1 MKLFSNNNNLFQI
14 NKSLNLFK
22 DVSHDNINNNSHNTL
37 NFDNN
42 NLNNISI
49 SILNPNVY
57 INKDINCNFFNYN
70 NSSSNIINND
80 NYNFNNFINSF
91 GDNNIS
97 LINND
102 KNNLPFNN
110 YNRIY
115 NQNEINNIGVNNI
128 NINNIKQIYID
139 NNNIQ
144 LYNSIINQQ
153 SNNNMLNNNINNIN
167 FYRNNIIEK
176 NNLNNKIFSNNNTN
190 YNINQIKNKNN
201 INLNNNI
208 INLPSTIHQRN
219 FIEFLQYIESLPIP
233 LINYLCTSKGI
244 LEIQKKLLKSSKDYK
259 LYLIIC
265 LNKEGLSKIMK
276 NTYGNYFFQQLIK
289 DSEKDLI
296 SLIINYIS
304 DTFVNISKD
313 YSGTFSLQA
322 LLDEVSN
329 IEDERKILSYIKYHE
344 LEMAYDKNATHVLQK
359 LVLLFPDIHR
369 LELNKIILNN
379 LKELCVDSNGICL
392 IKNFIR
398 SNTLINDK
406 KRINQEFVKNLVYL
420 AVNPF
425 GNYGIQFLIEN
436 WDKDSLVDIKNKIVE
451 NIFKLSLEQFSSNV
465 VEKAIEL
472 FDEEYREKI
481 IKKLCFEGNITAL
494 LKSKF
499 GRFVLYKAINYM
511 KKELRN
517 EMENNLINNMNNK
530 VYNNKDKN
538 KIKKLLVKL
547 QSQKNLENNIV
558 DSNNKPLFYNNTS
571 SNFNGI
577 SGFIRSNIVDQK

>member
-1 MKLFSNNNNLFQI
+1 MKLFSNNNIFQI

-22 DVSHDNINNNSHNTL
+22 NISHDNINNSFQNIGNTF
-37 NFDNN
+37 NFYNN

-49 SILNPNVY
+49 SVNPHNY
-57 INKDINCNFFNYN
+57 INKDFNYN
-70 NSSSNIINND
+70 SNIINNN
-80 NYNFNNFINSF
+80 NYSFNNFINSF
-91 GDNNIS
+91 DDKNIS
-97 LINND
+97 YNK

-115 NQNEINNIGVNNI
+115 NQNKINNTGANNI
-128 NINNIKQIYID
+128 NFNNIKQIYID

-144 LYNSIINQQ
+144 FYNSLNQP
-153 SNNNMLNNNINNIN
+153 SNNNILDNKINNIN

-176 NNLNNKIFSNNNTN
+176 NNLNNKIFSTN
-190 YNINQIKNKNN
+190 NINHNKNN
-201 INLNNNI
+201 NNIYLNNNN
-208 INLPSTIHQRN
+208 INMSYSIHQRN
-219 FIEFLQYIESLPIP
+219 FIEFSQYIESLPIP

-244 LEIQKKLLKSSKDYK
+244 LEIQKKLLKSNKDYK

-276 NTYGNYFFQQLIK
+276 NTYGNYFFQQLVK

-329 IEDERKILSYIKYHE
+329 IEDESKILSYIKYHE
-344 LEMAYDKNATHVLQK
+344 LEMAYDKNATHVLRK
-359 LVLLFPDIHR
+359 LILLFPDTHR
-369 LELNKIILNN
+369 IELNKIILNN

-392 IKNFIR
+392 VKNFIR

-406 KRINQEFVKNLVYL
+406 KRLNQEFVKNLVYL

-465 VEKAIEL
+465 VKKSIEL

-481 IKKLCFEGNITAL
+481 IKKLCFEGNIIAL

-511 KKELRN
+511 KNVLRN

-538 KIKKLLVKL
+538 KIKKLLMKIE
-547 QSQKNLENNIV
+547 SQKNMENEITDENNRFFYNKA
-558 DSNNKPLFYNNTS
+558 SNNYKC
-571 SNFNGI
+571 I
-577 SGFIRSNIVDQK
+577 VGFTRSNGCESLIIIYFIIELYLSL

>member
-481 IKKLCFEGNITAL
+481 IKKLCFEGNITTL

-547 QSQKNLENNIV
+547 QSQKNLENNIA
-558 DSNNKPLFYNNTS
+558 DSNNKPLFYNNAS
-571 SNFNGI
+571 NNFNGI

>member
-1 MKLFSNNNNLFQI
+1 LKLFSNNNNLFQI

-219 FIEFLQYIESLPIP
+219 FIEFSQYIESLPIS

>member
-1 MKLFSNNNNLFQI
+1 LKLFSNNNNIFQI

-22 DVSHDNINNNSHNTL
+22 DISHDNINNNFQNIGNTL
-37 NFDNN
+37 NFYNN

-49 SILNPNVY
+49 SINPHNY
-57 INKDINCNFFNYN
+57 INKDFNYN
-70 NSSSNIINND
+70 YVNSNIINNN
-80 NYNFNNFINSF
+80 NYSFNNFINSF
-91 GDNNIS
+91 GDKNIS
-97 LINND
+97 HNKN
-102 KNNLPFNN
+102 NNLPFNN

-115 NQNEINNIGVNNI
+115 NQNKKNNTGVNNI
-128 NINNIKQIYID
+128 NFNNVKQID

-144 LYNSIINQQ
+144 FYNSLNQP
-153 SNNNMLNNNINNIN
+153 SNNNILDNKINNIN
-167 FYRNNIIEK
+167 CYRNNIIEK
-176 NNLNNKIFSNNNTN
+176 NNLNNKIFSANNNN
-190 YNINQIKNKNN
+190 YNINHNKNN
-201 INLNNNI
+201 IYLNNNKMS
-208 INLPSTIHQRN
+208 NTIHQRN
-219 FIEFLQYIESLPIP
+219 FIEFSQYIESLPIP
-233 LINYLCTSKGI
+233 LINYLYTSKGI
-244 LEIQKKLLKSSKDYK
+244 LEIQKKLLKSNKDYK

-289 DSEKDLI
+289 DSEKNLI

-329 IEDERKILSYIKYHE
+329 IEDESKILSYIKYHE

-359 LVLLFPDIHR
+359 LILLFPDTHR
-369 LELNKIILNN
+369 IELNKIILNN

-392 IKNFIR
+392 VKNFIR

-406 KRINQEFVKNLVYL
+406 KRLNQEFVKNLVYL

-425 GNYGIQFLIEN
+425 VNYGIQFLIEN

-465 VEKAIEL
+465 VEKSIEL

-481 IKKLCFEGNITAL
+481 IKKLCFEGNIIAL

-511 KKELRN
+511 KNDLRN

-530 VYNNKDKN
+530 VYSNKDKN
-538 KIKKLLVKL
+538 KIKKLLMKI
-547 QSQKNLENNIV
+547 QSQKNMKNEISDENN
-558 DSNNKPLFYNNTS
+558 LFFYNNA
-571 SNFNGI
+571 SNNYNGI
-577 SGFIRSNIVDQK
+577 IGFSRSNVVNQK

>member
-219 FIEFLQYIESLPIP
+219 FIEFSQYIESLPIS

>member
-1 MKLFSNNNNLFQI
+1 MKLFSNNNIFQN

-22 DVSHDNINNNSHNTL
+22 DASHENISNHFHKIGNTL
-37 NFDNN
+37 NFENN

-49 SILNPNVY
+49 SILNPNKN
-57 INKDINCNFFNYN
+57 INKDLKCNFFNYKN
-70 NSSSNIINND
+70 LSSNIINN
-80 NYNFNNFINSF
+80 NFNSKSIMNNF
-91 GDNNIS
+91 DNKIIS
-97 LINND
+97 LINNN

-110 YNRIY
+110 YIY
-115 NQNEINNIGVNNI
+115 NQNEMNSSGINNI
-128 NINNIKQIYID
+128 NINNIRQIYID

-144 LYNSIINQQ
+144 FYNSVNQP
-153 SNNNMLNNNINNIN
+153 NKNILDNKINNIN
-167 FYRNNIIEK
+167 FYTNNIIEK
-176 NNLNNKIFSNNNTN
+176 NNLNNKIFSNNIN
-190 YNINQIKNKNN
+190 YNNNYFNKNN
-201 INLNNNI
+201 KNNFNLKNNNI
-208 INLPSTIHQRN
+208 ELSNIIRQSN
-219 FIEFLQYIESLPIP
+219 FIEFSQYIETLPIP
-233 LINYLCTSKGI
+233 LIKYLCTSKGI

-265 LNKEGLSKIMK
+265 LNKEGLPIIMK

-296 SLIINYIS
+296 SLIISYIS

-322 LLDEVSN
+322 LLDEVSSF
-329 IEDERKILSYIKYHE
+329 EDEHKILNYIKNHE

-359 LVLLFPDIHR
+359 LLLLFPDTHR
-369 LELNKIILNN
+369 IELNKIILNN
-379 LKELCVDSNGICL
+379 LKELCIDPNGICL
-392 IKNFIR
+392 VKNFIR

-406 KRINQEFVKNLVYL
+406 KRLNQEFVKNLVYL

-436 WDKDSLVDIKNKIVE
+436 WDKDSLIDIKNKVVE

-472 FDEEYREKI
+472 FDENNRNKI
-481 IKKLCFEGNITAL
+481 IRKLCFEGNITTL

-499 GRFVLYKAINYM
+499 GRFVLYKSINYM
-511 KKELRN
+511 KNDLRN

-530 VYNNKDKN
+530 IYSNKDKN

-547 QSQKNLENNIV
+547 QSQKNMENETSDENN
-558 DSNNKPLFYNNTS
+558 KHLFYNNV
-571 SNFNGI
+571 SNNFKGI
-577 SGFIRSNIVDQK
+577 SGYNRSNIVNQK

>member
-1 MKLFSNNNNLFQI
+1 MKLYSNNNLFQN

-22 DVSHDNINNNSHNTL
+22 DIAHDNISNNFHKIGNTL

-49 SILNPNVY
+49 SILNPNKN
-57 INKDINCNFFNYN
+57 INKDLKCNFFNYN
-70 NSSSNIINND
+70 NLSSNIINNNF
-80 NYNFNNFINSF
+80 NYNSIMNNF
-91 GDNNIS
+91 DNKNIS
-97 LINND
+97 LINNN

-110 YNRIY
+110 YFY
-115 NQNEINNIGVNNI
+115 NKNQLNNIGNNNI
-128 NINNIKQIYID
+128 NLNNIRQIYID

-144 LYNSIINQQ
+144 FYYSLNQP
-153 SNNNMLNNNINNIN
+153 NKNILDNNINNIN

-176 NNLNNKIFSNNNTN
+176 NNLNNKIFSNNNNN
-190 YNINQIKNKNN
+190 YNNIYINKNN
-201 INLNNNI
+201 FNLKDNNI
-208 INLPSTIHQRN
+208 ELSNIIHQNN
-219 FIEFLQYIESLPIP
+219 FLEFSQYIESLPIP
-233 LINYLCTSKGI
+233 LIKFLCTSKGI
-244 LEIQKKLLKSSKDYK
+244 LEIQKKLQKWSKDYK

-265 LNKEGLSKIMK
+265 LNKEGLSKVMK

-322 LLDEVSN
+322 LLDEVSSF
-329 IEDERKILSYIKYHE
+329 EDEQKILNYIKYHE
-344 LEMAYDKNATHVLQK
+344 LEMAYDKCATHVLQK
-359 LVLLFPDIHR
+359 LILLFPDTHR
-369 LELNKIILNN
+369 IELNKIILNN
-379 LKELCVDSNGICL
+379 LKELCIDPNGICL
-392 IKNFIR
+392 VKNFIR
-398 SNTLINDK
+398 SNTLVNDK
-406 KRINQEFVKNLVYL
+406 KRLNQEFVKNLVYL

-436 WDKDSLVDIKNKIVE
+436 WDKDSLIDIKNKVVE

-472 FDEEYREKI
+472 FNEEYREKI
-481 IKKLCFEGNITAL
+481 IRKLCFEGNITSL

-511 KKELRN
+511 KNDLRN
-517 EMENNLINNMNNK
+517 KMENNLINNMNNK
-530 VYNNKDKN
+530 IYSNKDKN

-547 QSQKNLENNIV
+547 QSQKNMENETSDENN
-558 DSNNKPLFYNNTS
+558 KHLLYNNVS
-571 SNFNGI
+571 NNFNGI
-577 SGFIRSNIVDQK
+577 SGNNRSNIVNQK

>member
-1 MKLFSNNNNLFQI
+1 MKPYSNNNIFQN

-22 DVSHDNINNNSHNTL
+22 DVSHDNICNNFHQVGNKL
-37 NFDNN
+37 NFYNN

-49 SILNPNVY
+49 SILNPNKN
-57 INKDINCNFFNYN
+57 INKDLNCNFYN
-70 NSSSNIINND
+70 NKDWSSNIINSNF
-80 NYNFNNFINSF
+80 NYNNIINNFENK
-91 GDNNIS
+91 NI
-97 LINND
+97 LIKSG

-110 YNRIY
+110 YIY
-115 NQNEINNIGVNNI
+115 NQKEMNNYDSNNI
-128 NINNIKQIYID
+128 NINNIRQIYID

-144 LYNSIINQQ
+144 FYNSLNQLHK
-153 SNNNMLNNNINNIN
+153 NLLDNNINNIN

-176 NNLNNKIFSNNNTN
+176 NNLNNKFFSNNN
-190 YNINQIKNKNN
+190 YNINYIQKNKNA
-201 INLNNNI
+201 INLNNNK
-208 INLPSTIHQRN
+208 INLSNILQQNN
-219 FIEFLQYIESLPIP
+219 FIEFSQYIESLPIP

-244 LEIQKKLLKSSKDYK
+244 MEIQKKLIKSSKDYK
-259 LYLIIC
+259 LYLIIY

-289 DSEKDLI
+289 DCEKDLI

-322 LLDEVSN
+322 LLDEVSS
-329 IEDERKILSYIKYHE
+329 IEDEHKILSYIKYHE

-359 LVLLFPDIHR
+359 LILLCPDTHR
-369 LELNKIILNN
+369 IELNQIILNN
-379 LKELCVDSNGICL
+379 LKELCIDSNGICL
-392 IKNFIR
+392 VKNFIR
-398 SNTLINDK
+398 SNTLISDK
-406 KRINQEFVKNLVYL
+406 KRLNQEFVKNLVYL

-436 WDKDSLVDIKNKIVE
+436 WDKDSLIDIKNKVVE

-481 IKKLCFEGNITAL
+481 IRKLCFEGNVTNL

-511 KKELRN
+511 KSDLRN
-517 EMENNLINNMNNK
+517 EMETNLINNMNNK
-530 VYNNKDKN
+530 VYSNKDKN
-538 KIKKLLVKL
+538 KIKKLLMKL
-547 QSQKNLENNIV
+547 QSQKNMENGNTDENN
-558 DSNNKPLFYNNTS
+558 KHLFYNSLSNNFNSISGYNTS
-571 SNFNGI
+571 N
-577 SGFIRSNIVDQK
+577 VLDQK

>member
-1 MKLFSNNNNLFQI
+1 MKLFSNNNNIFQI
-14 NKSLNLFK
+14 NKSLNFFK
-22 DVSHDNINNNSHNTL
+22 DVSHDNICNNFHQVGNTL

-49 SILNPNVY
+49 SILNSNKN
-57 INKDINCNFFNYN
+57 INKDLNCNFYN
-70 NSSSNIINND
+70 NKDWSSNIINSNF
-80 NYNFNNFINSF
+80 NYNNIINNFENKNILINS
-91 GDNNIS
+91 G
-97 LINND
+97 

-110 YNRIY
+110 YIY
-115 NQNEINNIGVNNI
+115 NQKEMNNFGINNI
-128 NINNIKQIYID
+128 NINNIRQIYTD

-144 LYNSIINQQ
+144 LYNSLNQLHK
-153 SNNNMLNNNINNIN
+153 NLLDNNINNIN

-176 NNLNNKIFSNNNTN
+176 NNLNNKFFSNNN
-190 YNINQIKNKNN
+190 YNINYIKKNKNA
-201 INLNNNI
+201 INLNNNN
-208 INLPSTIHQRN
+208 INLSNIIQQSN
-219 FIEFLQYIESLPIP
+219 FIEFSQYIESLPIP

-244 LEIQKKLLKSSKDYK
+244 MEIQKKLIKSSKDYK
-259 LYLIIC
+259 LYLIIY

-289 DSEKDLI
+289 DCEKDLI

-322 LLDEVSN
+322 LLDEVSS
-329 IEDERKILSYIKYHE
+329 IEDEHKILSYIKYHE

-359 LVLLFPDIHR
+359 LILLCPDTHR
-369 LELNKIILNN
+369 IELNQIILNN
-379 LKELCVDSNGICL
+379 LKELCIDSNGICL
-392 IKNFIR
+392 VKNFIR

-406 KRINQEFVKNLVYL
+406 KRLNQEFVKNLVYL

-436 WDKDSLVDIKNKIVE
+436 WDKDSLIDIKNKVVE

-481 IKKLCFEGNITAL
+481 IRKLCFEGNVTTL

-511 KKELRN
+511 KSDLRN
-517 EMENNLINNMNNK
+517 EMETNLINNMNNK
-530 VYNNKDKN
+530 VYSNKDKN
-538 KIKKLLVKL
+538 KIKKLLMKL
-547 QSQKNLENNIV
+547 QSQKNMENGNTDENN
-558 DSNNKPLFYNNTS
+558 KHLFYNSLSNNFNCISGYNTS
-571 SNFNGI
+571 N
-577 SGFIRSNIVDQK
+577 VLEQK

>member
-37 NFDNN
+37 NSDNN

-128 NINNIKQIYID
+128 NINNIKQIYVD

-219 FIEFLQYIESLPIP
+219 FIEFSQYIESLPIP

-511 KKELRN
+511 RKELRN

>member
-1 MKLFSNNNNLFQI
+1 MKLFSNNNIYQN

-22 DVSHDNINNNSHNTL
+22 DVSHENISNHFHKIGNTL
-37 NFDNN
+37 NFENN

-49 SILNPNVY
+49 SILNPNKN
-57 INKDINCNFFNYN
+57 INKDLKCNFFNYN
-70 NSSSNIINND
+70 NLSSNIINNNF
-80 NYNFNNFINSF
+80 NYNSIMNNF
-91 GDNNIS
+91 DNKNIS
-97 LINND
+97 LINNN

-110 YNRIY
+110 YFY
-115 NQNEINNIGVNNI
+115 NKNQLNNIGNNNI
-128 NINNIKQIYID
+128 NLNNIRQIYID

-144 LYNSIINQQ
+144 FYNSLNQP
-153 SNNNMLNNNINNIN
+153 NKNILDNNINNIN

-176 NNLNNKIFSNNNTN
+176 NNLNNKIFSNNNNN
-190 YNINQIKNKNN
+190 YNNIYINKNN
-201 INLNNNI
+201 FNLKDNNI
-208 INLPSTIHQRN
+208 ELSNIIHQNN
-219 FIEFLQYIESLPIP
+219 FLEFSQYIESLPIP
-233 LINYLCTSKGI
+233 LIKFLCTSKGI
-244 LEIQKKLLKSSKDYK
+244 LEIQKKLQKWSKDYK

-265 LNKEGLSKIMK
+265 LNKEGLSKVMK

-322 LLDEVSN
+322 LLDEVSSF
-329 IEDERKILSYIKYHE
+329 EDEQKILNYIKYHE
-344 LEMAYDKNATHVLQK
+344 LEMAYDKCATHVLQK
-359 LVLLFPDIHR
+359 LILLFPDTHR
-369 LELNKIILNN
+369 IELNKIILNN
-379 LKELCVDSNGICL
+379 LKELCIDPNGICL
-392 IKNFIR
+392 VKNFIR

-406 KRINQEFVKNLVYL
+406 KRLNQEFVKNLVYL

-436 WDKDSLVDIKNKIVE
+436 WDKDSLIDIKNKVVE

-481 IKKLCFEGNITAL
+481 IRKLCFEGNVTTL

-511 KKELRN
+511 KSDLRN
-517 EMENNLINNMNNK
+517 EMETNLINNMNNK
-530 VYNNKDKN
+530 VYSNKDKN
-538 KIKKLLVKL
+538 KIKKLLMKL
-547 QSQKNLENNIV
+547 QSQKNMENGNTDENN
-558 DSNNKPLFYNNTS
+558 KHLFYNSLSNNFNSISGYNTS
-571 SNFNGI
+571 N
-577 SGFIRSNIVDQK
+577 VLDQK

>member
-219 FIEFLQYIESLPIP
+219 FIEFSQYIESLPIP

-481 IKKLCFEGNITAL
+481 IKKLCFEGNITTL

-547 QSQKNLENNIV
+547 QSQKNLENNIA
-558 DSNNKPLFYNNTS
+558 DSNNKPLFYNNAS
-571 SNFNGI
+571 NNFNGI

>member
-1 MKLFSNNNNLFQI
+1 MKLYSNNNIFQN

-22 DVSHDNINNNSHNTL
+22 DVSHDNISKNIHKIDNTL
-37 NFDNN
+37 NFENN

-49 SILNPNVY
+49 SILNPNKN
-57 INKDINCNFFNYN
+57 INKDLKCNFFNYN
-70 NSSSNIINND
+70 NLSSNIINNNF
-80 NYNFNNFINSF
+80 NYNSIMNNF
-91 GDNNIS
+91 DNKNIS
-97 LINND
+97 LINNN

-110 YNRIY
+110 YIY
-115 NQNEINNIGVNNI
+115 NQNELNSIGINNINLNNI
-128 NINNIKQIYID
+128 SQIYID

-144 LYNSIINQQ
+144 LYNSLNQ
-153 SNNNMLNNNINNIN
+153 LNKNILDNNINNIN

-176 NNLNNKIFSNNNTN
+176 NNLNNKIFSNNNNN
-190 YNINQIKNKNN
+190 YNNIYINKNN
-201 INLNNNI
+201 FNLKDNNI
-208 INLPSTIHQRN
+208 ELSNIIHQNN
-219 FIEFLQYIESLPIP
+219 FIEFSQYIESLPIP
-233 LINYLCTSKGI
+233 LIKYLCTSKGI
-244 LEIQKKLLKSSKDYK
+244 LEIQKKLQKSSKDYK

-265 LNKEGLSKIMK
+265 LNKEGLSKVMK

-322 LLDEVSN
+322 LLDEVSSF
-329 IEDERKILSYIKYHE
+329 EDEQKILNYIKYHE
-344 LEMAYDKNATHVLQK
+344 LEMAYDKCATHVLQK
-359 LVLLFPDIHR
+359 LILLFPDTHR
-369 LELNKIILNN
+369 IELNKIILNN
-379 LKELCVDSNGICL
+379 LKELCIDPNGICL
-392 IKNFIR
+392 VKNFIR
-398 SNTLINDK
+398 SNTLVNDK
-406 KRINQEFVKNLVYL
+406 KRLNQEFAKNLVYL

-436 WDKDSLVDIKNKIVE
+436 WDKDSLIDIKNKVVE

-472 FDEEYREKI
+472 FNEEYREKI
-481 IKKLCFEGNITAL
+481 IRKLCFEGNITNL

-511 KKELRN
+511 KNDLRN
-517 EMENNLINNMNNK
+517 KMENNLINNMNNK
-530 VYNNKDKN
+530 IYSNKDKN

-547 QSQKNLENNIV
+547 QSQKNMENETSDENN
-558 DSNNKPLFYNNTS
+558 KHLFYNNVS
-571 SNFNGI
+571 NNFNGI
-577 SGFIRSNIVDQK
+577 SGNNRSNIVNQK

>member
-1 MKLFSNNNNLFQI
+1 MKLFSNNNNIFQI
-14 NKSLNLFK
+14 NKSLNFFK
-22 DVSHDNINNNSHNTL
+22 DVSHDNICNNFHQVGNTL

-49 SILNPNVY
+49 SILNSNKN
-57 INKDINCNFFNYN
+57 INKDLNCNFYN
-70 NSSSNIINND
+70 NKDWSSNIINSNF
-80 NYNFNNFINSF
+80 NYNNIINNFENKNILINS
-91 GDNNIS
+91 G
-97 LINND
+97 

-110 YNRIY
+110 YIY
-115 NQNEINNIGVNNI
+115 NQKEMNNFGINNI
-128 NINNIKQIYID
+128 NINNIRQIYTD

-144 LYNSIINQQ
+144 LYNSLNQLHK
-153 SNNNMLNNNINNIN
+153 NLLDNNINNIN

-176 NNLNNKIFSNNNTN
+176 NNLNNKFFSNNN
-190 YNINQIKNKNN
+190 YNINYIKKNKNA
-201 INLNNNI
+201 INLNNNN
-208 INLPSTIHQRN
+208 INLSNIIQQSN
-219 FIEFLQYIESLPIP
+219 FIEFSQYIESLPIP

-244 LEIQKKLLKSSKDYK
+244 MEIQKKLIKSSKDYK

-289 DSEKDLI
+289 DCEKDLI

-322 LLDEVSN
+322 LLDEVSS
-329 IEDERKILSYIKYHE
+329 IEDEHKILSYIKYHE

-359 LVLLFPDIHR
+359 LILLCPDTHR
-369 LELNKIILNN
+369 IELNQIILNN
-379 LKELCVDSNGICL
+379 LKELCIDSNGICL
-392 IKNFIR
+392 VKNFIR

-406 KRINQEFVKNLVYL
+406 KRLNQEFVKNLVYL

-436 WDKDSLVDIKNKIVE
+436 WDKDSLIDIKNKVVE

-481 IKKLCFEGNITAL
+481 IRKLCFEGNVTNL

-511 KKELRN
+511 KSDLRN
-517 EMENNLINNMNNK
+517 EMETNLINNMNNK
-530 VYNNKDKN
+530 VYSNKDKN
-538 KIKKLLVKL
+538 KIKKLLMKL
-547 QSQKNLENNIV
+547 QSQKNMENGNTDENN
-558 DSNNKPLFYNNTS
+558 KHLFYNSLSNNFNSISGYNTS
-571 SNFNGI
+571 N
-577 SGFIRSNIVDQK
+577 VLDQK

>member
-1 MKLFSNNNNLFQI
+1 MKLFSNNNIYQN

-22 DVSHDNINNNSHNTL
+22 DVSHENISNHFHKIGNTL
-37 NFDNN
+37 NFENN

-49 SILNPNVY
+49 SILNPNKN
-57 INKDINCNFFNYN
+57 INKDLKCNFFNYN
-70 NSSSNIINND
+70 NLSSNIINN
-80 NYNFNNFINSF
+80 NFNSKSIMNNF
-91 GDNNIS
+91 DNKIIS
-97 LINND
+97 LINNN

-110 YNRIY
+110 YIY
-115 NQNEINNIGVNNI
+115 NQNEMNSSGINNI
-128 NINNIKQIYID
+128 NINNIRQIYID

-144 LYNSIINQQ
+144 FFNSLNQP
-153 SNNNMLNNNINNIN
+153 NKNILDNNINNIN
-167 FYRNNIIEK
+167 FYTNNIIEK
-176 NNLNNKIFSNNNTN
+176 NNLNNKIFSNNIN
-190 YNINQIKNKNN
+190 YNNNYFNKNN
-201 INLNNNI
+201 KNNFNLKNNNI
-208 INLPSTIHQRN
+208 ELSNIIRQSN
-219 FIEFLQYIESLPIP
+219 FIEFSQYIETLPIP
-233 LINYLCTSKGI
+233 LIKYLCTSKGI

-265 LNKEGLSKIMK
+265 LNKEGLPIIMK

-296 SLIINYIS
+296 SLIISYIS

-322 LLDEVSN
+322 LLDEVSSF
-329 IEDERKILSYIKYHE
+329 EDEHKILNYIKNHE

-359 LVLLFPDIHR
+359 LLLLFPDTHR
-369 LELNKIILNN
+369 IELNKIILNN
-379 LKELCVDSNGICL
+379 LKELCIDPNGICL
-392 IKNFIR
+392 VKNFIR

-406 KRINQEFVKNLVYL
+406 KRLNQEFVKNLVYL

-436 WDKDSLVDIKNKIVE
+436 WDKDSLIDIKNKVVE

-472 FDEEYREKI
+472 FDENNRNKI
-481 IKKLCFEGNITAL
+481 IRKLCFEGNITTL

-499 GRFVLYKAINYM
+499 GRFVLYKSINYM
-511 KKELRN
+511 KNDLRN

-530 VYNNKDKN
+530 VYSNKDKN
-538 KIKKLLVKL
+538 KIKKLLMKL
-547 QSQKNLENNIV
+547 QSQKNMENETSDENN
-558 DSNNKPLFYNNTS
+558 KHLFYNNV
-571 SNFNGI
+571 SNNFKGI
-577 SGFIRSNIVDQK
+577 SGYNRSNIVNQK

>member
-1 MKLFSNNNNLFQI
+1 MKNIDYLNLFSNNNNIYQI

-22 DVSHDNINNNSHNTL
+22 DISNGNISNNYHKTSDTF

-49 SILNPNVY
+49 SILNPNNY
-57 INKDINCNFFNYN
+57 INKDFNSKVLNYN
-70 NSSSNIINND
+70 NFNSNIINNNSY
-80 NYNFNNFINSF
+80 NYNNFSNNFGNKNLSFIN
-91 GDNNIS
+91 I
-97 LINND
+97 D
-102 KNNLPFNN
+102 KNNPPFN
-110 YNRIY
+110 Y
-115 NQNEINNIGVNNI
+115 NQIYSQKEKNNIGINNI

-144 LYNSIINQQ
+144 FYNSPNQP
-153 SNNNMLNNNINNIN
+153 NNNVLDNNLNNINNIN

-176 NNLNNKIFSNNNTN
+176 NNLNNKIFFNNNIDYNFN
-190 YNINQIKNKNN
+190 YIKNQNN
-201 INLNNNI
+201 INLNCNNI
-208 INLPSTIHQRN
+208 KISNIIQQRN
-219 FIEFLQYIESLPIP
+219 FIEFSQYIDSLPIP

-244 LEIQKKLLKSSKDYK
+244 LEIQKKLLKSNKDYK

-296 SLIINYIS
+296 SLIISYI
-304 DTFVNISKD
+304 DNTFVNISKD

-322 LLDEVSN
+322 LLDEVSSLQ
-329 IEDERKILSYIKYHE
+329 DESKILNYIKYHE
-344 LEMAYDKNATHVLQK
+344 LEMAFDKNATHVLQK
-359 LVLLFPDIHR
+359 LILLFPDTHR
-369 LELNKIILNN
+369 IELNNIILNN
-379 LKELCVDSNGICL
+379 LKELCIDANGICL

-406 KRINQEFVKNLVYL
+406 KRINQEFVKNLISL
-420 AVNPF
+420 AINPF

-436 WDKDSLVDIKNKIVE
+436 WDKDSLIDIKNKIVE
-451 NIFKLSLEQFSSNV
+451 NVFKLSLEQFSSNV
-465 VEKAIEL
+465 VEKSIEL

-481 IKKLCFEGNITAL
+481 IRKLCIEGNIATL

-511 KKELRN
+511 RIDLRN
-517 EMENNLINNMNNK
+517 EMENNLTNNMNSK
-530 VYNNKDKN
+530 VYNNKEKN
-538 KIKKLLVKL
+538 KIKKLLMKL
-547 QSQKNLENNIV
+547 QAQKNMENKIADEKNYC
-558 DSNNKPLFYNNTS
+558 SK
-571 SNFNGI
+571 
-577 SGFIRSNIVDQK
+577 

>member
-1 MKLFSNNNNLFQI
+1 LKLYSNNNIFQN

-22 DVSHDNINNNSHNTL
+22 DVSHDNISKNIHKIDNTL
-37 NFDNN
+37 NFENN

-49 SILNPNVY
+49 SILNPNKN
-57 INKDINCNFFNYN
+57 INKDLKCNFFNYN
-70 NSSSNIINND
+70 NLSSNIINN
-80 NYNFNNFINSF
+80 NFNSKSIMNNF
-91 GDNNIS
+91 DNKIIS
-97 LINND
+97 LINNN

-110 YNRIY
+110 YIY
-115 NQNEINNIGVNNI
+115 NQNEMNSSGINNI
-128 NINNIKQIYID
+128 NINNIRQIYID

-144 LYNSIINQQ
+144 FFNSLNQP
-153 SNNNMLNNNINNIN
+153 NKNILDNNINNIN
-167 FYRNNIIEK
+167 FYTNNIIEK
-176 NNLNNKIFSNNNTN
+176 NNLNNNIFSNNIN
-190 YNINQIKNKNN
+190 YNNIYINKNN
-201 INLNNNI
+201 FNLKDN
-208 INLPSTIHQRN
+208 N
-219 FIEFLQYIESLPIP
+219 FIEFSQYIESLPIP

-244 LEIQKKLLKSSKDYK
+244 MEIQKKLIKSSKDYK
-259 LYLIIC
+259 LYLIIY

-289 DSEKDLI
+289 DCEKDLI

-322 LLDEVSN
+322 LLDEVSS
-329 IEDERKILSYIKYHE
+329 IEDEHKILSYIKYHE

-359 LVLLFPDIHR
+359 LILLCPDTHR
-369 LELNKIILNN
+369 IELNQIILNN
-379 LKELCVDSNGICL
+379 LKELCIDSNGICL
-392 IKNFIR
+392 VKNFIR

-406 KRINQEFVKNLVYL
+406 KRLNQEFVKNLVYL

-436 WDKDSLVDIKNKIVE
+436 WDKDSLIDIKNKVVE

-481 IKKLCFEGNITAL
+481 IRKLCFEGNVTNL

-511 KKELRN
+511 KSDLRN
-517 EMENNLINNMNNK
+517 EMETNLINNMNNK
-530 VYNNKDKN
+530 VYSNKDKN
-538 KIKKLLVKL
+538 KIKKLLMKL
-547 QSQKNLENNIV
+547 QSQKSMENKISDENN
-558 DSNNKPLFYNNTS
+558 KCLFYNNTLNN
-571 SNFNGI
+571 SNSI
-577 SGFIRSNIVDQK
+577 SEYNKNNTVNQK